1 MVGLIETTK
10 MSSRGQVVI
19 PQDVREA
26 VNADEGTVFAVV
38 GSGDTILLKK
48 VMMPSKEDALKW
60 IAAFSKES
68 RKRLEAAGIKESDIP
83 EIVHRRRR
91 LNANRV

>member
-1 MVGLIETTK
+1 MIETTK

-48 VMMPSKEDALKW
+48 VMVPSKEDALKW
-60 IAAFSKES
+60 LNDFSKES
-68 RKRLEAAGIKESDIP
+68 RKRLEAKGLTEKDVIELSLK
-83 EIVHRRRR
+83 RRHQK
-91 LNANRV
+91 NADSS